1 MKRDLEKWR
10 AEGEKMLE
18 ENARYDL
25 TAAEVRQIMEGL
37 NIEPSEGYWLMN
49 RALDVG
55 IAIGARIRQA
65 R

>member
-10 AEGEKMLE
+10 AEGEKLLE
-18 ENARYDL
+18 ENALYDL
-25 TAAEVRQIMEGL
+25 TGQEVRRIMAGL
-37 NIEPSEGYWLMN
+37 NISPSEGYWLMN